1 MRGIAIL
8 GSTGS
13 IGRQALQVISLHPDR
28 FFVTAL
34 TAHKNAALLFEQVRA
49 FRPRLAALTGEE
61 APVPPDLSFCQF
73 LFGADALEKTAR
85 IAEGRDVLAAVVGV
99 AGLKAVMAARQAGK
113 RVLLA
118 NKETLVAG
126 GEMVTAACRPDDH
139 GPTLLPVDSEHSAI
153 FQCLQGAGPNA
164 YEKILLTASGGPFRT
179 WEKSR
184 MENATVAEALGHPT
198 WSMGAKI
205 TVDSAS
211 MFNKALEII
220 EAKWLFDAR
229 PEQIQ
234 VVVHPQSIVHSAVQF
249 RDGAVIAQM
258 GVPDMRLPILYAMSY
273 PERLETGAPE
283 LDLFALNRLTFE
295 RPDTEKFP
303 AINMA
308 YQALRAGGA
317 ACCVLN
323 AANEEACFSFL
334 RGEIPFGRIPQAVD
348 AALQK
353 HGHLP
358 ARTLDEIDRADA
370 LAREEARRALRAP
383 DEGGGKRIG

>member
-13 IGRQALQVISLHPDR
+13 IGRQALQVLSLHPHR

-34 TAHKNAALLFEQVRA
+34 TAHRNAALLFEQVRA
-49 FRPRLAALTGEE
+49 LRPRLAALTGDERP
-61 APVPPDLSFCQF
+61 AVPDDLSFCDF
-73 LFGADALEKTAR
+73 RFGAGALEEVAR
-85 IAEGRDVLAAVVGV
+85 ESEGRDVLAAVVGV

-126 GEMVTAACRPDDH
+126 GEMVMAACPDGPE

-153 FQCLQGAGPNA
+153 FQCLQAAGPNA

-179 WEKSR
+179 WDRTR

-198 WSMGAKI
+198 WNMGAKI

-220 EAKWLFDAR
+220 EAKWLFGAR

-258 GVPDMRLPILYAMSY
+258 GVPDMRVPILYAMSW
-273 PERLETGAPE
+273 PERLETGVPP
-283 LDLFALNRLTFE
+283 LDLFSLGQLTFE
-295 RPDTEKFP
+295 RPDPEKFP
-303 AINMA
+303 ALNMA
-308 YQALRAGGA
+308 YAALRQGGA

-323 AANEEACFSFL
+323 AANEESCFAFL
-334 RGEIPFGRIPQAVD
+334 RGEIPFGRIPEIVARVLD
-348 AALQK
+348 R
-353 HGHLP
+353 HGSLP
-358 ARTLDEIDRADA
+358 ARDLSDIDRADA
-370 LAREEARRALRAP
+370 RAREEARRLL
-383 DEGGGKRIG
+383 G

>member
-13 IGRQALQVISLHPDR
+13 IGRQAIEVIKLHPDR

-34 TAHKNAALLFEQVRA
+34 TAHRNAALLFEQVRQL
-49 FRPRLAALTGEE
+49 RPAMAALTEKE
-61 APVPPDLSFCQF
+61 VPVPDDLSFCQF
-73 LFGADALEKTAR
+73 RFGPQALEETAR
-85 IAEGRDVLAAVVGV
+85 EAEGQDVLAAVVGV
-99 AGLKAVMAARQAGK
+99 AGLKAVMAAREAGK

-126 GEMVTAACRPDDH
+126 GEMVMSACPP
-139 GPTLLPVDSEHSAI
+139 GTLLPVDSEHSAI
-153 FQCLQGAGPNA
+153 FQCLQGAGPNP

-179 WEKSR
+179 WEKER
-184 MENATVAEALGHPT
+184 MEQATVAQALGHPT
-198 WSMGAKI
+198 WNMGAKI

-220 EAKWLFDAR
+220 EAKWLFSAR

-249 RDGAVIAQM
+249 RDGAVIAQL
-258 GVPDMRLPILYAMSY
+258 GAPDMKVPILYAMSY
-273 PERLETGAPE
+273 PERLNAGAKT
-283 LDLFALNRLTFE
+283 LDLFAIGQLTFE
-295 RPDTEKFP
+295 KPDTDKFP
-303 AINMA
+303 AIKMA
-308 YQALRAGGA
+308 YDALAQGGA

-323 AANEEACFSFL
+323 AANEEACYAFL
-334 RGEIPFGRIPQAVD
+334 REEIPFGRISSIVRQALD
-348 AALQK
+348 K

-358 ARTLDEIDRADA
+358 ARSLADIDRADA
-370 LAREEARRALRAP
+370 LSRETARVCIAKFR
-383 DEGGGKRIG
+383 